1 MGNSASSG
9 HQAHARRVH
18 ALDMTVAIVLGLL
31 LLAGTLGGLVWLDRG
46 PVGQHG
52 RQLKRPPPPDDRR

>member
-1 MGNSASSG
+1 
-9 HQAHARRVH
+9 VH

-31 LLAGTLGGLVWLDRG
+31 LLAAILGGLVWLDRG

-52 RQLKRPPPPDDRR
+52 RELKRPPRPEDQDVDQDAVLPPDAPR

>member
-1 MGNSASSG
+1 
-9 HQAHARRVH
+9 
-18 ALDMTVAIVLGLL
+18 MTVAIVLGLL

-52 RQLKRPPPPDDRR
+52 RALKRPPRPDDKSLDQEEDVLPPDAPR

>member
-1 MGNSASSG
+1 M
-9 HQAHARRVH
+9 H

-31 LLAGTLGGLVWLDRG
+31 LLAATLGGLVWLDRG

-52 RQLKRPPPPDDRR
+52 RALKRPPRPEDEAVDQDGDVFPPDVPR

>member
-1 MGNSASSG
+1 
-9 HQAHARRVH
+9 VH

-52 RQLKRPPPPDDRR
+52 RELKRPRRPEDEALDQEDDVLPPDAPR